1 MKIKNV
7 FKPVGL
13 FIAASAL
20 LIASCN
26 KEVNLDSASPEEALE
41 LTELT
46 TDDALADEIFTE
58 IHEQELGVMD
68 EIGLP
73 DIGLNNEP
81 EISQDSVG
89 NRCFTV
95 TITPRNANVFPK
107 TVVINYGDG
116 CKGRDGKTRKG
127 KIITV
132 YSAPMARPGATAVT
146 RFDGFYINNVKVEG
160 KHTTKNNSTSD
171 VRIFTRTVEGGKLT
185 FPGGRVLAWDATHTN
200 KQVEGLGTP
209 GFPFDDAF
217 EISGRAKGVSEK
229 NGRRVEWSRTIVEPL
244 YKAFRCRWISKGV
257 VHITRNDKRG
267 ILNFGDGTCDNKAIL
282 IINGER
288 KEITL

>member
-1 MKIKNV
+1 MKIKNAL
-7 FKPVGL
+7 KPFGL
-13 FIAASAL
+13 FIAASG
-20 LIASCN
+20 LIIAGCN
-26 KEVNLDSASPEEALE
+26 KEVNLESATPEESVT

-46 TDDALADEIFTE
+46 VDDAAADEIFTE
-58 IHEQELGVMD
+58 IHEQELGVLD
-68 EIGLP
+68 DIGMP
-73 DIGLNNEP
+73 DIGLNNET
-81 EISQDSVG
+81 EINQDSVG

-95 TITPRNANVFPK
+95 TITPRELTAFPK
-107 TVVINYGDG
+107 TVIINYGNG

-132 YSAPMARPGATAVT
+132 YSAPMVRPEATAVT
-146 RFDGFYINNVKVEG
+146 RFDGFYVNDIKVEG

-185 FPGGRVLAWDATHTN
+185 FPGGGVIVWNATHTN
-200 KQVEGLGTP
+200 KQVAGLGTP

-217 EISGRAKGVSEK
+217 EITGRAKGVSEK
-229 NGRRVEWSRTIVEPL
+229 NGKRVEWSRTIVEPL
-244 YKAFRCRWISKGV
+244 FKAFRCRWISKGV
-257 VHITRNDKRG
+257 VHITRNDKKA